1 LFQSER
7 KEEFRR
13 VLGKSSSIHTHLLS
27 TTSTATTTDE
37 QDSNS
42 FSPTIVVVQ
51 QEPIIPPSNPS
62 LLHQTQ
68 APTTGTASVM
78 NFTNC
83 TVTFGGGAVYNSRTS
98 SLPG

>member
-13 VLGKSSSIHTHLLS
+13 VLGKSSSIHTNLLS
-27 TTSTATTTDE
+27 TTSTATTDE

-68 APTTGTASVM
+68 APTAGTASVM

-83 TVTFGGGAVYNSRTS
+83 TVTFGGGAVYNSTTS